1 MFPRRSWLTPACVLV
16 FTLISAMD
24 HVEPEKRSEI
34 MRQVRTTGSR
44 QEHMVRRMVWG
55 LGYRYRLNYRDLP
68 GSPDLAF
75 PARRKVI
82 FVHGCF
88 WHGHDCSKGRLPK
101 SNVAFWAQKVS
112 RNQARDKAVIDSLI
126 ADGWKVLII
135 WQCALKNLPEVEQAI
150 KAFLQ

>member
-1 MFPRRSWLTPACVLV
+1 
-16 FTLISAMD
+16 MD

-68 GSPDLAF
+68 G
-75 PARRKVI
+75 
-82 FVHGCF
+82 F